1 MDPMGLDIAPSH
13 ISSHELTVAHKV
25 LVQRMAA
32 TLVAELMEETDLTC
46 QATIALSSYLNLT
59 IISTWCCVYVTESL
73 RHMNLLKIIN
83 QNIHQHPIY
92 LLKIVIFNDFKPPF
106 GKGCTLRAAQTVPRK
121 VEPSKGFTQ
130 AIRTGSVS
138 EKTATLIRLVLW
150 MHTQCYRIMHNTH
163 TYIYIYINILQFIYI
178 YMRII
183 AYHYISCLVA
193 VFCQDLLWLNCKMM
207 SGIWQEAF
215 NKMVDD
221 SSPRGPFG
229 WWNDVA
235 QWCRFWYLLLALC
248 TVRGGSIQRW
258 ANTICLAESSKVESL
273 QPIRC
278 LRKSFACGRSTVY
291 RCIQFPS
298 VSLISLT
305 PCIER
310 QLFAKHGDL

>member
-163 TYIYIYINILQFIYI
+163 IYIYILIYYNSYIYIYICASSH
-178 YMRII
+178 II
-183 AYHYISCLVA
+183 TYHV
-193 VFCQDLLWLNCKMM
+193 W
-207 SGIWQEAF
+207 W
-215 NKMVDD
+215 
-221 SSPRGPFG
+221 PFFAKTFFG
-229 WWNDVA
+229 
-235 QWCRFWYLLLALC
+235 L
-248 TVRGGSIQRW
+248 TVRWCPESDRKPLTRWWMTPLPEALLDGGMMWHSGAGFGIYCW
-258 ANTICLAESSKVESL
+258 HCVLGGEV
-273 QPIRC
+273 
-278 LRKSFACGRSTVY
+278 
-291 RCIQFPS
+291 QFRGGQTQF
-298 VSLISLT
+298 V
-305 PCIER
+305 
-310 QLFAKHGDL
+310 